1 MTAELVRGQNQA
13 LPWTRLEIG
22 VEAGRALALGAVL
35 VGEAGHALGGAEGI
49 TLPGAPPLPGLA
61 APGPPAPTQ
70 RLAVDLGAL
79 PAAATRVDL
88 FLALPDDP
96 DAPARFGSL
105 AAPRVLLLGPGG
117 ERAAVFAVT
126 GLAEE
131 TAVVAVE
138 LYRRNGAWKIRAV
151 GQGYQG
157 GVPALLTDRG
167 IAPETARRL
176 GAGAQAHPVAPAPAA
191 PRPGPEPVPAP
202 AGGPGPTAPSGGRV
216 DYTHPGR
223 RPAAPAAG
231 HPYAAPAPAA
241 PAPPAAPAT
250 PVAGDA
256 SGWSMEERLHNQV
269 WGMFEDLARTVA
281 AYRGA
286 VEFAEDRRER
296 ELDAVLDDPRARTG
310 QGAADARAVAS
321 ERYETLVARAQ
332 EALDRDLAQL
342 AAECQVVEPALPPA
356 LAGWESPVWH
366 AYRPP
371 EQPPLA
377 VRLGDL
383 RLPEAPELRIP
394 MLVRLPLE
402 RGLWID
408 AGRLS
413 DGEGESRPAGLRAL
427 AADSAALHATRLL
440 AVHPPGGLTVHLLD
454 PAGSGAAAFAG
465 LRTAG
470 LLAPA
475 PPAGAAGVA
484 EVLERLTR
492 RVDLVQMAVRGGARD
507 ALPPGLDTA
516 EQLLVVHD
524 FPHGFDDRAVT
535 RLRYLADEGPAVG
548 VHLLL
553 VADRDDAAAYGPL
566 LDPLWRGLLRI
577 TPLPDGHLADP
588 WVRHLWTFTPPCVP
602 TGSAVLETVVG
613 ATARAR
619 RTSR

>member
-1 MTAELVRGQNQA
+1 
-13 LPWTRLEIG
+13 
-22 VEAGRALALGAVL
+22 AG
-35 VGEAGHALGGAEGI
+35 
-49 TLPGAPPLPGLA
+49 
-61 APGPPAPTQ
+61 
-70 RLAVDLGAL
+70 
-79 PAAATRVDL
+79 
-88 FLALPDDP
+88 
-96 DAPARFGSL
+96 
-105 AAPRVLLLGPGG
+105 
-117 ERAAVFAVT
+117 
-126 GLAEE
+126 
-131 TAVVAVE
+131 
-138 LYRRNGAWKIRAV
+138 
-151 GQGYQG
+151 
-157 GVPALLTDRG
+157 
-167 IAPETARRL
+167 
-176 GAGAQAHPVAPAPAA
+176 
-191 PRPGPEPVPAP
+191 
-202 AGGPGPTAPSGGRV
+202 
-216 DYTHPGR
+216 
-223 RPAAPAAG
+223 G
-231 HPYAAPAPAA
+231 HPYATPAPAA
-241 PAPPAAPAT
+241 PAPPAAPAA
-250 PVAGDA
+250 PVAADA

-296 ELDAVLDDPRARTG
+296 ELDAVLDDPRGRTG
-310 QGAADARAVAS
+310 QGAADARAAAS

-342 AAECQVVEPALPPA
+342 AAESQVVEPALPPA

-371 EQPPLA
+371 EQPPLS

-383 RLPEAPELRIP
+383 GLPEAPELRIP

-427 AADSAALHATRLL
+427 AAGSAALHATRLL

-454 PAGSGAAAFAG
+454 PAGSGVAAFAG
-465 LRTAG
+465 LRNAG

-475 PPAGAAGVA
+475 PAAGAAGVA

-553 VADRDDAAAYGPL
+553 VADRDDAAGYGPL

-577 TPLPDGHLADP
+577 TPLPDRHLADP
-588 WVRHLWTFTPPCVP
+588 WVHHLWTFTPPCVP
-602 TGSAVLETVVG
+602 RGSAVLETVVG

-619 RTSR
+619 RPGR

>member
-22 VEAGRALALGAVL
+22 VQADRALALGAVL

-49 TLPGAPPLPGLA
+49 ALPGAPPLPGLA
-61 APGPPAPTQ
+61 VPGPPAAAH

-88 FLALPDDP
+88 FLALPDGP
-96 DAPARFGSL
+96 HAPVRFGAL

-117 ERAAVFAVT
+117 EEAAGFAVT

-167 IAPETARRL
+167 IDPGTAHRL
-176 GAGAQAHPVAPAPAA
+176 GAGAPGRPAAPAPAA
-191 PRPGPEPVPAP
+191 PRPDPAP
-202 AGGPGPTAPSGGRV
+202 TPESPGPAAPSGGRV

-223 RPAAPAAG
+223 RPAGPAGG
-231 HPYAAPAPAA
+231 HPYATPAPAA
-241 PAPPAAPAT
+241 PAPPGAPAAPV

-296 ELDAVLDDPRARTG
+296 ELDAVLDDPRTRTG
-310 QGAADARAVAS
+310 QGAADARAAAS
-321 ERYETLVARAQ
+321 ERYGTLVARAQ

-342 AAECQVVEPALPPA
+342 AAESQVVEPALPPA
-356 LAGWESPVWH
+356 LAGWESPVWQ

-427 AADSAALHATRLL
+427 AAASAALHATRLL

-454 PAGSGAAAFAG
+454 PAGSGTAAFAG
-465 LRTAG
+465 LRSAG

-475 PPAGAAGVA
+475 PPAGAGRVA

-553 VADRDDAAAYGPL
+553 VADRDDAAGYGPL

-588 WVRHLWTFTPPCVP
+588 WVHHLWTFLPPCAP

-613 ATARAR
+613 AMARAR
-619 RTSR
+619 RRSR